1 MKVVLINTQTPGGAY
16 VACQRLGHALQKQ
29 GIEASL
35 IEIKATKWNFLWERF
50 CIWIANR
57 FSRKNLFA
65 VSIANTGTDISKLD
79 DNYRL
84 YPIGITPIDYND
96 KLTNWI

>member
-1 MKVVLINTQTPGGAY
+1 MRDMLESNFIYYAKWHFVDEVGVLESI
-16 VACQRLGHALQKQ
+16 VK
-29 GIEASL
+29 
-35 IEIKATKWNFLWERF
+35 K
-50 CIWIANR
+50 
-57 FSRKNLFA
+57 LFA
-65 VSIANTGTDISKLD
+65 DISKLD

>member
-1 MKVVLINTQTPGGAY
+1 MQDMLESNFIYYAKWHFIDEVWVLESI
-16 VACQRLGHALQKQ
+16 VK
-29 GIEASL
+29 
-35 IEIKATKWNFLWERF
+35 K
-50 CIWIANR
+50 
-57 FSRKNLFA
+57 LFA
-65 VSIANTGTDISKLD
+65 DISKLD